1 MTFPDY
7 FADAESDFDEADFV
21 IFGIPFE
28 KTSSFRHGAD
38 KAPREIRQASW
49 NFESFDFRTKIDLK
63 EIKLHDYGN
72 LDVKNLNTKE
82 MVETVQ
88 KFSCKLL
95 EKNKFSIAIGGEHS
109 ITPGIVKSYPT
120 DIAVLSLDAHMDL
133 REEYENDK
141 NNHACVIKRI
151 IEHIDIK
158 NIAIIGIRSAEKEE
172 YEYAHKNDLFFI
184 DSFSIDKRGIPAI
197 INETKEYLQNKK
209 IYLTLD
215 MDVID
220 PTYAP
225 GTSTPEPFG
234 LKPLDILD
242 IVDAF
247 SSQII
252 GFDIVEVCPGYDHGE
267 TSLLTAKLIRSFTSI
282 IWKKNNGL
290 SYILWVNFS

>member
-7 FADAESDFDEADFV
+7 FADAESGFDEADFV

-38 KAPREIRQASW
+38 KAPKEIRQASW
-49 NFESFDFRTKIDLK
+49 NFESYNFRTNVDLK
-63 EIKLHDYGN
+63 DIKLHDYGN
-72 LDVKNLNTKE
+72 LDVTDLNTKE
-82 MVETVQ
+82 MVEKVR
-88 KFSCKLL
+88 KFSYNLL
-95 EKNKFSIAIGGEHS
+95 EKNKFPIVIGGEHS

-151 IEHIDIK
+151 IEYIDIK

-172 YEYAHKNDLFFI
+172 YEYAQKQDLFFI
-184 DSFSIDKRGIPAI
+184 DSFCIDDRGIPAI
-197 INETKEYLQNKK
+197 IKLTKKYLQNKK
-209 IYLTLD
+209 IYLTFD

-220 PTYAP
+220 PVYAP

-242 IVDAF
+242 IIDAF

-252 GFDIVEVCPGYDHGE
+252 GFDIVEVCPGYDYGE
-267 TSLLTAKLIRSFTSI
+267 TSLLAAKLIRSIIGI
-282 IWKKNNGL
+282 IWKNHGL
-290 SYILWVNFS
+290 T